1 MSSKQQLRAAILMA
15 IVFAGGRPASPAEPE
30 NVSDLAAEFDAIEN
44 PTISAEVDPPAT
56 LSVGRAE
63 IRPEPGSRLFLLA
76 VGGRG
81 AGYLLD
87 GPARLTY
94 RVEDRLSVPAAQHN
108 LRRADGVTVR
118 LADGVLAASTH
129 LEGAAVWGWDFDLG
143 DDSTRPAA
151 GRELP
156 GWLRSLLEQKYST
169 NPARDLLCSRRNGD
183 PGYRW
188 AIFHGAGE
196 ELVLDVDPRPSVRSE
211 ELFRLLK
218 ARSASLGPLSGRRY
232 SERLAAQPIGRAW
245 WEAENLELAA
255 TDTEIEVRNEKG
267 RHVRVTTR
275 TRLQPL
281 RDGLEILPLW
291 LVDGTLDRAGDWH
304 EFRIVRLAV
313 DGRPA
318 PYVHRNGSL
327 LVALPRESK
336 RGDSL
341 RLEVEA
347 EGDILEQPS
356 GDSYWRLGGEAWYP
370 KPGTGGQ
377 EWAEI
382 RITAEVRSPFL
393 PFAGGEV
400 LDRGKSGEL
409 SRVRT
414 RLEAPMEAAMVL
426 AGKYKTVTEE
436 QDGDRVHVSSY
447 ASVKKEAARSVAQVV
462 LSVKDCLET
471 WLGVPYPFQDLQVIE
486 VQQWGW
492 GQAPPGLIFITQE
505 AFLTR
510 ASSRIDSA
518 TELGAATTARG
529 INERVAHEVAH
540 GWFPHVAKVVRPEE
554 NWLSESLAD
563 YTSAVCLAQ
572 RMANKREGKQRFERQ
587 LRKWKI
593 LSKEAGDAA
602 SVYLAHHLSGD
613 ADDWR
618 IRRALLYGRGPLVL
632 HAIRQELNRQQGE
645 EKGGRLFFAW
655 IRSYVKNFTFKTAET
670 RHLIAIL
677 NQITGQDWQPFFERH
692 IYGTETPRAD

>member
-1 MSSKQQLRAAILMA
+1 M
-15 IVFAGGRPASPAEPE
+15 E
-30 NVSDLAAEFDAIEN
+30 LAAFPVDQPQVLLQHAGVVQTVGKEG
-44 PTISAEVDPPAT
+44 EVDP
-56 LSVGRAE
+56 GHGE
-63 IRPEPGSRLFLLA
+63 IAVALLLA
-76 VGGRG
+76 RDRQGLAVLPCLDGVVGG
-81 AGYLLD
+81 ANLQQAVAHL
-87 GPARLTY
+87 AR
-94 RVEDRLSVPAAQHN
+94 DPM
-108 LRRADGVTVR
+108 
-118 LADGVLAASTH
+118 
-129 LEGAAVWGWDFDLG
+129 
-143 DDSTRPAA
+143 
-151 GRELP
+151 LP
-156 GWLRSLLEQKYST
+156 GV
-169 NPARDLLCSRRNGD
+169 AVG
-183 PGYRW
+183 
-188 AIFHGAGE
+188 FHPQVKAPRLGADV
-196 ELVLDVDPRPSVRSE
+196 ELGGAVAV
-211 ELFRLLK
+211 
-218 ARSASLGPLSGRRY
+218 
-232 SERLAAQPIGRAW
+232 
-245 WEAENLELAA
+245 ELAA
-255 TDTEIEVRNEKG
+255 VEGDRPVHDR
-267 RHVRVTTR
+267 
-275 TRLQPL
+275 QPL
-281 RDGLEILPLW
+281 HG
-291 LVDGTLDRAGDWH
+291 VAG
-304 EFRIVRLAV
+304 R
-313 DGRPA
+313 
-318 PYVHRNGSL
+318 
-327 LVALPRESK
+327 
-336 RGDSL
+336 RGML
-341 RLEVEA
+341 R
-347 EGDILEQPS
+347 
-356 GDSYWRLGGEAWYP
+356 
-370 KPGTGGQ
+370 
-377 EWAEI
+377 
-382 RITAEVRSPFL
+382 
-393 PFAGGEV
+393 
-400 LDRGKSGEL
+400 
-409 SRVRT
+409 
-414 RLEAPMEAAMVL
+414 
-426 AGKYKTVTEE
+426 